1 MKSPKSQT
9 QTRQGI
15 FSQHSAT
22 KSTEQTKAMD
32 ISAQSVV
39 GAAMEE
45 SAKEMQIGK
54 NNLKRSS
61 ANYCR
66 LVKHAAFKK
75 IKTRREQSLK
85 QTMRKAE
92 TKFVAGANNL

>member
-1 MKSPKSQT
+1 MKSPESQT
-9 QTRQGI
+9 QPRQHTN
-15 FSQHSAT
+15 SQQRPS
-22 KSTEQTKAMD
+22 KSMEQTKAVD
-32 ISAQSVV
+32 ISKQSVV

-54 NNLKRSS
+54 KNLKRSS

-66 LVKHAAFKK
+66 LVKHATFQR

-92 TKFVAGANNL
+92 TKFVAGTK